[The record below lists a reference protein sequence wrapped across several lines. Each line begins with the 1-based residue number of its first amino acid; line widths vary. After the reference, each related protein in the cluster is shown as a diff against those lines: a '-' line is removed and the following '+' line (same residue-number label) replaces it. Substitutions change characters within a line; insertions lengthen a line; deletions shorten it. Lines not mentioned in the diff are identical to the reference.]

1 MASGDAAGGGG
12 GWSLPPH
19 QGPVVHTV
27 EMHTVGEPCRI
38 VKYDF
43 PELAAFPTLL
53 DKRRYILNNIDHIRS
68 SIMLEPRGHH
78 EMFGAILLEPDA
90 GHEDKNGEKADM
102 AVIFIHNDG
111 YASMCGHG
119 VICLGRFAVDFGFV
133 KNPTIPETV
142 VDIQA
147 PCGIVRAF
155 VDYDGKM
162 TGKVRFHSVCAY
174 VYKRDLEIDVPGYG
188 YGNKVKV
195 DISYGGSFFA
205 FVPAKDLGVDI
216 RVSPIKSLQAAATA
230 VSNAV
235 RAALTPQHP
244 ESPDLS
250 YLFGT
255 ILTCGDDTWRENA
268 PPAINCTIFAD
279 EEIDRSP
286 CGSGTSARVALLVA
300 KGEMAIGQRRVFQ
313 AAGTG
318 SQFTAGAIKTA
329 EFHGNSGVIVEVE
342 GQSYYS
348 GVSTFTYESHD
359 PFKDGFLVK

>member
-1 MASGDAAGGGG
+1 MARSDSGLAGR
-12 GWSLPPH
+12 WPTPPH
-19 QGPVVHTV
+19 DGPIIQTV

-43 PELAAFPTLL
+43 PELAGFPTLL
-53 DKRRYILNNIDHIRS
+53 DKRRYIADHLDHIRS

-90 GHEDKNGEKADM
+90 GHEDKGGQKADM

-119 VICLGRFAVDFGFV
+119 VICLGRFAVDYGFV
-133 KNPTIPETV
+133 KNPSSPEAV

-147 PCGIVRAF
+147 PCGIIRAF
-155 VDYDGKM
+155 VDYDGKR
-162 TGKVRFHSVCAY
+162 TGKVRFHSVCAF
-174 VYKRDLEIDVPGYG
+174 VYKRDLEIEIPGYG
-188 YGNKVKV
+188 FGSKVTV

-205 FVPAKDLGVDI
+205 FVPAKKLGIDI
-216 RVSPIKSLQAAATA
+216 RLSPIKALQAAATA

-235 RAALTPQHP
+235 RKVLTPQHP
-244 ESPDLS
+244 GSPDLS

-255 ILTCGDDTWRENA
+255 ILTCGDDCWREDA
-268 PPAINCTIFAD
+268 PPAVNCTIFAE

-286 CGSGTSARVALLVA
+286 CGSGTSARVALQVA
-300 KGEMAIGQRRVFQ
+300 KGEMALGQKRIYQ

-318 SQFTAGAIKTA
+318 SIFKAGAIKTA
-329 EFHGNSGVIVEVE
+329 EYHGYSGVIVEVE
-342 GQSYYS
+342 GQSYYA
-348 GVSTFTYESHD
+348 GTSTFTYESHD

>member
-1 MASGDAAGGGG
+1 MADNKGQR
-12 GWSLPPH
+12 WPIPPH
-19 QGPVVHTV
+19 DGPVVEAV
-27 EMHTVGEPCRI
+27 EMHTVGEPLRI

-43 PELAAFPTLL
+43 PELVAFKTLL
-53 DKRRYILNNIDHIRS
+53 EKRRYILNHLDHIRS

-119 VICLGRFAVDFGFV
+119 VICLGRFAIDYGFV
-133 KNPTIPETV
+133 KNPTVPETV

-147 PCGIVRAF
+147 PCGIIRAF
-155 VDYDGKM
+155 VDYDGKR
-162 TGKVRFHSVCAY
+162 TGKVRFHSVCAF
-174 VYKRDLEIDVPGYG
+174 VFKRDLEIEVPGFG
-188 YGNKVKV
+188 FGGKVKV

-205 FVPAKDLGVDI
+205 FIPAKDLGVDI
-216 RVSPIKSLQAAATA
+216 RTSPIKVLQAAATA

-235 RAALTPQHP
+235 RAKLTPQHP
-244 ESPDLS
+244 VNCDLS

-255 ILTCGDDTWRENA
+255 ILTCGDNCWREEA
-268 PPAINCTIFAD
+268 PPAVNCTIFAD
-279 EEIDRSP
+279 AEIDRSP
-286 CGSGTSARVALLVA
+286 CGSGTSARVALHVA
-300 KGEMAIGQRRVFQ
+300 KGEMALGQKRVFE

-318 SQFTAGAIKTA
+318 SKFTAGAIKDA
-329 EFHGNSGVIVEVE
+329 EYHGYKGVIVEVE
-342 GQSYYS
+342 GQSYYA
-348 GVSTFTYESHD
+348 GTSTYTYESHD